1 MSTSAK
7 LPVPLLS
14 LSLLLLAL
22 APGLCRARQHN
33 HIDEWE
39 DEELERSA
47 QPSRYGSLWPLPQ
60 KVQISQVAF
69 KLTGTSFRIVDA
81 KASSA
86 GPSCVLLQDAYR
98 R

>member
-7 LPVPLLS
+7 LPVPL

-33 HIDEWE
+33 HIDEW
-39 DEELERSA
+39 DDAELERSA

-60 KVQISQVAF
+60 KVQISQVPF
-69 KLTGTSFRIVDA
+69 KLTGSSFRIVDA
-81 KASSA
+81 KGSSA
-86 GPSCVLLQDAYR
+86 GPSCALLQDAYR

>member
-7 LPVPLLS
+7 LAVPLL
-14 LSLLLLAL
+14 LLVAL
-22 APGLCRARQHN
+22 APGSCRARQHN
-33 HIDEWE
+33 YIDAWE

-60 KVQISQVAF
+60 KVQISQVPF
-69 KLTGTSFRIVDA
+69 KLTGASFRIVDA

-86 GPSCVLLQDAYR
+86 GPSCALLQDAYR